1 MEVLMMGPGWEMST
15 GGWVWMGVW
24 VVALIVM
31 VWFLT
36 DSPRSNHPAEDARA
50 ILRARFARGE
60 ISQAEYEQASRV
72 LDPEKESRP

>member
-1 MEVLMMGPGWEMST
+1 MMGPGWEMSAS
-15 GGWVWMGVW
+15 GWLWMGVW

-36 DSPRSNHPAEDARA
+36 RSPQESHPTQDARE

-60 ISQAEYEQASRV
+60 ISQTEYEQATRV
-72 LDPEKESRP
+72 LDPYREPRP